1 MKKKLKNII
10 IAAILFIVIIGVYI
24 AYSLNSNNLEYISY
38 KEFNEK
44 LESGNIE
51 NVLIEDN
58 NVKFNLKND
67 DKEYYTENP
76 KTDDFKEK
84 LLLKGVSVEI
94 NSAEKNIAFAF
105 DLMFYFIFFGAVAFG
120 IYKLTSSNKNTF
132 KVVKHTNVKFD
143 DIAGMDDLKKEMMQI
158 VEILKKPK
166 EYKEK
171 GIRQTKG
178 IIFEG
183 SPGNGKTLFAK
194 ALAEET
200 DVNFIATKGADFQ
213 SAIMSMGAKKIKT
226 LFKKARKHKPCIIFI
241 DEFDGIGERRNYA
254 GSGVDK
260 ENNRIITAMLNEM
273 DGFDT
278 EDGIIVIAATNSY
291 NSLDTA
297 LIRPGRFDLKYNIS
311 NPNQETRIKLID
323 LYIKNKT
330 LEEDINKE
338 KLAESFENLS
348 CSAIETILNE
358 ASVISILQKNEKI
371 TLDNI
376 VQAAQKTN
384 CYINIKKLRK

>member
-94 NSAEKNIAFAF
+94 NSTEKNIVFAL

-120 IYKLTSSNKNTF
+120 IYKLTSSNNNTF

-183 SPGNGKTLFAK
+183 TPGNGKTLFAK

-213 SAIMSMGAKKIKT
+213 SAIMSMGAKKLK
-226 LFKKARKHKPCIIFI
+226 LF
-241 DEFDGIGERRNYA
+241 
-254 GSGVDK
+254 S
-260 ENNRIITAMLNEM
+260 
-273 DGFDT
+273 
-278 EDGIIVIAATNSY
+278 
-291 NSLDTA
+291 
-297 LIRPGRFDLKYNIS
+297 
-311 NPNQETRIKLID
+311 
-323 LYIKNKT
+323 
-330 LEEDINKE
+330 
-338 KLAESFENLS
+338 
-348 CSAIETILNE
+348 
-358 ASVISILQKNEKI
+358 
-371 TLDNI
+371 
-376 VQAAQKTN
+376 
-384 CYINIKKLRK
+384 KKLENINHV